1 MISVFSVILRYIL
14 TSELDVHYT
23 KSWQARRP
31 QPSATL
37 WQQQPCPAAAPCPG
51 PLRALRGFLGGI
63 FPAPQGK
70 ALPVPCCLQARA
82 AVLVCA
88 HSLLRAL
95 LALQHSGWSRYE
107 DEETLLVLPPQCPA
121 QRRSLWEDPCGGAGA
136 VGRHRGAGAEPPGL
150 FERLLLGS
158 LAPAASRRGPA
169 GPSGP
174 AAGDGARCGRGA
186 GRGERRG
193 GG

>member
-37 WQQQPCPAAAPCPG
+37 WQEQPCPAAAPCPG

-70 ALPVPCCLQARA
+70 ALP
-82 AVLVCA
+82 
-88 HSLLRAL
+88 RAL
-95 LALQHSGWSRYE
+95 LLTGTGCGLGACPQ
-107 DEETLLVLPPQCPA
+107 PP
-121 QRRSLWEDPCGGAGA
+121 AGA
-136 VGRHRGAGAEPPGL
+136 SR
-150 FERLLLGS
+150 
-158 LAPAASRRGPA
+158 PAALRLEPV
-169 GPSGP
+169 
-174 AAGDGARCGRGA
+174 
-186 GRGERRG
+186 
-193 GG
+193 